1 MTHYTSLSEQDRI
14 ALREAIRADSHSI
27 EIMFGRIKS
36 WRLVVMLDDRRAH
49 TVYLAIF
56 LFYLKE

>member
-1 MTHYTSLSEQDRI
+1 
-14 ALREAIRADSHSI
+14 
-27 EIMFGRIKS
+27 MFGRIKS